1 MKRNLKH
8 SLSECSE
15 ESRENY
21 SFPVMLSGIGLSWYI
36 FTHIKE
42 RKNIQIEVSVMS
54 PAVCAVFEFSRQSL
68 LNILTLCFVLGH
80 GCRGELD
87 PCCLFICFHL
97 FLAAEGQHGCVVVL
111 GVSPED
117 AISDLSFCISSPHA
131 LLDSSFRQN

>member
-15 ESRENY
+15 ESHENY
-21 SFPVMLSGIGLSWYI
+21 SFPVMLSGIGIYL
-36 FTHIKE
+36 HILK
-42 RKNIQIEVSVMS
+42 KKNNIQIEVSVMS
-54 PAVCAVFEFSRQSL
+54 PAVCAVFDFSRQSL
-68 LNILTLCFVLGH
+68 LNIPTLCFVLGR

-97 FLAAEGQHGCVVVL
+97 FLVAEGQHGCVVVL